1 MQLSDS
7 SQASITILPR
17 VGCSRL
23 VHKWFIHGSYMV
35 HTIHNNVSTSSLIA
49 CYIPSHATGQRTTGK
64 RRDFFSNSGG
74 KTVAGTQTGT
84 ETEQW
89 RGKAARNRWGATPPL
104 AHRIPHWN
112 LKPTWRRSNQKW
124 NWKELP
130 WKRRLGR
137 LGLSK
142 LMPRQGVL
150 PSFLYVLSIVFLGF
164 NPILI
169 DMPLELQESAITT
182 RPDKQANKKRRK
194 GNKNGQTTLWS
205 WRSFSRISRTAH
217 FLLSF
222 NGREIFTKM

>member
-49 CYIPSHATGQRTTGK
+49 CYIPSHATGQRT
-64 RRDFFSNSGG
+64 
-74 KTVAGTQTGT
+74 AG
-84 ETEQW
+84 
-89 RGKAARNRWGATPPL
+89 NRWGATPL

-112 LKPTWRRSNQKW
+112 LPTWRRSNQKW
-124 NWKELP
+124 KELP
-130 WKRRLGR
+130 WERRLGR

-182 RPDKQANKKRRK
+182 RPDKKANKKRRK